1 MWGHQGRQLWSLG
14 GGGPA
19 PASLLQGE
27 GLSPHHT
34 CLVPPVCSWGWGGG
48 PGDGIGKTGQEKSY
62 WEWGE
67 HSPVVGA
74 AQGGLSPALGVRA
87 EESKAMGAGT

>member
-27 GLSPHHT
+27 GVPH
-34 CLVPPVCSWGWGGG
+34 LPGAPSVQLGLGRRA
-48 PGDGIGKTGQEKSY
+48 GDGIGKTGQENSY

-74 AQGGLSPALGVRA
+74 AQGGLSPAPGVRA

>member
-27 GLSPHHT
+27 GVPH
-34 CLVPPVCSWGWGGG
+34 LPGAPSVQLGLGRRAWGWNRE
-48 PGDGIGKTGQEKSY
+48 DWTREQ
-62 WEWGE
+62 
-67 HSPVVGA
+67 
-74 AQGGLSPALGVRA
+74 LLGV
-87 EESKAMGAGT
+87 G